1 MIDIKK
7 LTQQKNEL
15 NEIWEY
21 LGIEVPFPD
30 KDVRL
35 WLLDFSKDEVESAFK
50 ELAKRE
56 QKVVAP
62 VKYVGKILHNSK
74 LNNMT
79 VEQRA
84 ERVSAMRAMVGAVG
98 GRKKHETEVA
108 AVKREFSEI
117 CNDSPPVCRTF
128 GRDLAGFASGIG
140 FGSGIGSGLDSGSDT
155 GTGTGSDPAEPKG
168 CGSLRS
174 PVAPPQAE
182 EKRKATPKPKPETKT
197 TTENPF
203 ASGLKPIRR
212 CKTCN
217 GILRRSVNHVCPPP
231 PTCFDCGIAEFNHD
245 CKGDADE
252 ANQTPKPE
260 TEDRHRPNLAT

>member
-15 NEIWEY
+15 NEIWDY
-21 LGIEVPFPD
+21 LGIEAPFPD

-35 WLLDFSKDEVESAFK
+35 WLIDFSKDEIEAALK

-79 VEQRA
+79 VEERA
-84 ERVSAMRAMVGAVG
+84 AKISAMRSLVGTIGAVNG
-98 GRKKHETEVA
+98 HKAKVEA
-108 AVKREFSEI
+108 LKREFAE
-117 CNDSPPVCRTF
+117 VCQPF
-128 GRDLAGFASGIG
+128 AGSLPEFAGGIG
-140 FGSGIGSGLDSGSDT
+140 FGSGVGSGSGLDSGSDT
-155 GTGTGSDPAEPKG
+155 GGETCSDPAEPKG

-174 PVAPPQAE
+174 PVAPPKAE
-182 EKRKATPKPKPETKT
+182 EKRKATPKPKPEEKTK
-197 TTENPF
+197 TENPF

-217 GILRRSVNHVCPPP
+217 AILRRNVNHVCPPP
-231 PTCFDCGIAEFNHD
+231 PTCFDCGASEWNHE
-245 CKGDADE
+245 CRGEADE
-252 ANQTPKPE
+252 ALG
-260 TEDRHRPNLAT
+260 RHSQKRKYY